1 MCGSTQK
8 EQTLLNRSLPTNA
21 NFDRKML
28 EQSAKLAGI
37 IWPAH
42 LSWWCLMNA
51 FAHWYGQELPFSKN
65 YRWQKL
71 ALACQEFNIDESA
84 FVEEHR
90 ALGDA
95 QRAYAV
101 LEALAIRAPEAVGTP
116 FVAALEALR
125 AAHRAR
131 EVTQKPSAPSFWR
144 AFLHLF
150 SSQGGR

>member
-1 MCGSTQK
+1 M
-8 EQTLLNRSLPTNA
+8 
-21 NFDRKML
+21 D
-28 EQSAKLAGI
+28 
-37 IWPAH
+37 
-42 LSWWCLMNA
+42 A

-116 FVAALEALR
+116 FVAALEARR
-125 AAHRAR
+125 AAHRAQ
-131 EVTQKPSAPSFWR
+131 EVAQKPPATGFWQALR
-144 AFLHLF
+144 RLF